1 MSEIQGTIEEFINLF
16 KELSYGK
23 NEFQVWIDLIDCMA
37 VAISNRVDKKHYD
50 AREKVYLDAI
60 KRFDDPSKVAM
71 AIPILAIAL
80 ENNPNQDFLGKV
92 CQTLGLLSSMKA
104 QFFTPMSVSGLMAN
118 LQLDVADVKQKVAE
132 QGYITIC
139 DPACGAGST
148 MIAAADI
155 LRCIDGFNYQT
166 QALFIGCDIDPL
178 VAKMCYI
185 QLSLLGCPGYVVVT
199 DTLTNP
205 TEGDPLLPVIKEDQ
219 DYWFTPMFF
228 ASGWTMRRKFHQIS
242 NLFRS

>member
-1 MSEIQGTIEEFINLF
+1 MSEIQGTIEDFINLF

-50 AREKVYLDAI
+50 DREKVYLDAI

-118 LQLDVADVKQKVAE
+118 LQLDVATVKQKVAE

-155 LRCIDGFNYQT
+155 LRCIDFFN
-166 QALFIGCDIDPL
+166 
-178 VAKMCYI
+178 
-185 QLSLLGCPGYVVVT
+185 
-199 DTLTNP
+199 
-205 TEGDPLLPVIKEDQ
+205 
-219 DYWFTPMFF
+219 
-228 ASGWTMRRKFHQIS
+228 
-242 NLFRS
+242 